1 MTDIEYIL
9 GKDIPVIGTTP
20 ANIIVAIVVA
30 IVGYFV
36 IEFALNMMK
45 QSMVQAKLRPILIDF
60 TARILRLLLLVF
72 LLGTVLG
79 IVGLNIGPA
88 LISFSVVG
96 GFVLGFALA
105 DTLSNVASGFMI
117 AITKPFKKDEYVSI
131 GGNEGK
137 VQSVGISLTEL
148 NSPDN
153 KRIIIPNKQVW
164 GGAIINYT
172 RNLIRR
178 VDIIVG
184 VSYHSDL
191 NKVIKT
197 TMEILTKDSRI
208 LSDPAPMVAVKE
220 MADSSVNLV
229 VRPWVNTADYWNVYW
244 DLQKGIKEAYDAAG
258 IEIPFPQMDVH
269 LQKE

>member
-20 ANIIVAIVVA
+20 ANIIVAIMVA
-30 IVGYFV
+30 IVGYFI
-36 IEFALNMMK
+36 IEFALKMMK